1 MIADLFLA
9 YENFKHLNTLIL
21 KSEIEGKEP
30 DRVSIRNLHFPS
42 IILL

>member
-1 MIADLFLA
+1 MKIEK
-9 YENFKHLNTLIL
+9 YLNTLIL

-30 DRVSIRNLHFPS
+30 DRVSIKNLHFPS